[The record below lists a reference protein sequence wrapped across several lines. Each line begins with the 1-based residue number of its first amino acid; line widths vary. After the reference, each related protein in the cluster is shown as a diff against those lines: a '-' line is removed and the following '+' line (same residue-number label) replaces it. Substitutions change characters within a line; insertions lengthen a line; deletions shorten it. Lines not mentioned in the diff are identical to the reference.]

1 MVAYSFKPGF
11 VAEILARRKR
21 QTIRLPRK
29 RHARPGEDL
38 QLFTG
43 PRMKPIRIG
52 GAVCH
57 RVCDV
62 RLDFDK
68 HEVSIDDAILIT
80 GDAALNEFAIRDGF
94 GSSRSGLAPWEY
106 MDRWWHLTH
115 RDLRVF
121 PGVLVDWDDTFVPPV
136 R

>member
-1 MVAYSFKPGF
+1 MVAYSFKPSF
-11 VAEILARRKR
+11 VVEILALRKS

-29 RHARPGEDL
+29 RHARPGERL

-43 PRMKPIRIG
+43 PRMAPTRIG

-62 RLDFDK
+62 RLDFNK
-68 HEVSIDDAILIT
+68 HEVSIDDAIVLA
-80 GDAALNEFAIRDGF
+80 GDDQLNAFAVRDGF
-94 GSSRSGLAPWEY
+94 GSARSGVAPWEF
-106 MDRWWHLTH
+106 MDRFWHQTH
-115 RDLRVF
+115 PDLRVF
-121 PGVLVDWDDTFVPPV
+121 PGVLVDWDDTFAPAV